1 MNTPLSVDTPSDAY
15 DVQPRQVPYV
25 PKSQGF
31 STQTLIP
38 CNMASAAQ
46 QALDQFEQQHGAI
59 DAYLATRLGY
69 GSVEELHQYFSAEQ
83 VDAAAL
89 AIGNLEQGAGFIT
102 GDQTGIGKG
111 RICASIMR
119 YAQQQGKIAIFITKD
134 KPLYADMMRDVSD
147 IGMRRFTPF
156 ITDSSTEIPLAN
168 GAALKTAGA
177 AKQKEEMQAIMQRG
191 NLGHYSAVFTTY
203 SQLQTVGK
211 KEPLRRNFLRKLAPQ
226 AILILDEAHQAGGS
240 KGGWK
245 EAGPPDRAD
254 FVRELID
261 KSSGVFYSSA
271 TYAKRPDVMDL
282 YARRTD
288 LRLGVSSMT
297 ALENILTRGGVPL
310 QQIVASKFV
319 ASGQMLR
326 RERSYDGI
334 SFQANTVPVDRDVAD
349 DFSAAMRA
357 IKDFD
362 RAKQRAVKTISKE
375 LKAEAKAIGEDG
387 AIGEV
392 GAKSTNFTS
401 LMHNCI
407 EQGLLAQKADATV
420 QAAIAALQNCEKPVI
435 TVANTMGSFIQ
446 AYADAQDLKPGDEMN
461 LSFADLLER
470 YLERSRD
477 VVTKDYRGQANRLR
491 LTDEQLGAEGVLAYE
506 GALDCIREADFS
518 GIPISP
524 IDYIEQQLER
534 AGFRVTEVTGRK
546 AGIDYAADG
555 SMSYRVRS
563 DQETTAKGKIDAV
576 AKFNAGDAD
585 VILLNCSG
593 STGISLHASEKFADQ
608 RPRHMI
614 VAQAERDINVFM
626 QMLGRVHRTGQVA
639 LPSYT
644 LLMGDLPAEKRPGA
658 ILCRK
663 MASLNAN
670 TTAARET
677 DISLNNVVDFMNS
690 YGEQVIT
697 ELLADDPE
705 LNAKLD
711 FPSAQAEND
720 ASDIALIKKV
730 TGRIP
735 LLPIEEQEA
744 LYSLI
749 ESEYRDLVDQA
760 RAMGESILEAD
771 QLDLDARPLARMEV
785 VADEGNTRSEF
796 TGPVYLEM
804 VDAKSQTKPLTQLQ
818 VINAV
823 REQVGL
829 NGVRSVEEHDRDDL
843 ENQSRQQTQATIA
856 ELETATEQYRQGAI
870 AGKQDDKAID
880 KLNDRIHQ
888 QRAHVTSVL
897 EEFPPGMPLRLV
909 TPASKSIFYGVV
921 AGIDAKKRSGSPAAP
936 NRWKLRIL
944 VADSVRQLTVPLSKF
959 NTGRGGSLEAMVQTE
974 DWFGNDVY
982 GLFDKQQ
989 EAGRVNRQIF
999 TGNLIKAFE
1008 KYPNGKLL
1016 NYTDYQG
1023 QVRQGL
1029 MMPKGFDIQEELTKE
1044 PVAFSTPQQVMT
1056 FITELTSRRGIV
1068 KTLDELLILK
1078 TQFNGEGFV
1087 LQTPKSKESG
1097 GKYFLDEGLIA
1108 VAGSDFYS
1116 VGDRMEVVIPPERLE
1131 QTLAVLMHQRNY
1143 TLAAFESKDIARQF
1157 LGVTLPSL
1165 EKVEAAAPKASV
1177 TPALHVIQPP
1187 VSSPTT
1193 ETPGPKPTVEAP
1205 TVSASTGSNH
1215 PQMGQLEKRILR
1227 FLREAGIDQAVM
1239 NTDEF
1244 HLRIENEP
1252 FIPLVVERQGDELY
1266 LTHYLTQNGDMYIDA
1281 EMVFTVLPE
1290 GQLQFKE
1297 TAVQTPYGG
1306 ESRIPDRQFA
1316 QIFSKNILKQG
1327 FAEAAK
1333 AQQQESQEEK
1343 VAAKP
1348 EIQSP
1353 GSPTQSD
1360 RQALPADV
1368 QQYLTVKDQHSEAM
1382 VLVQTSDRRFYETF
1396 FDDAKQLAQTL
1407 DLILTSQTC
1416 TAPGAERIPAS
1427 GFPVKSLEKYLEP
1440 LRQVSEVAIADWQ
1453 GETTV
1458 HTQLESSAV
1467 VEATSP
1473 LVPTSEPVQSV
1484 TVVETQEPE
1493 FQVQSLFDTNQF
1505 SAAPPNRRQ
1514 VQPQEPPQTL
1524 ETAVP
1529 EALPSRSQG
1538 TPATLEALRDW
1549 YRAARD
1555 LGHDPLHLEK
1565 IKQLGISARDANGH
1579 GFTVAAADQQAMA
1592 QDMAL
1597 YQAFQQRGEFV
1608 AQVSQHILSAIGQGQ
1623 GPDTLFRGKTY
1634 ELQQTGDRLIVR
1646 KVAPQPQTI
1655 LEMAAG
1661 KIQRTVVTADDCHRF
1676 QRFAQHLETTRTQTA
1691 TCAGRER

>member
-1 MNTPLSVDTPSDAY
+1 
-15 DVQPRQVPYV
+15 
-25 PKSQGF
+25 
-31 STQTLIP
+31 
-38 CNMASAAQ
+38 
-46 QALDQFEQQHGAI
+46 
-59 DAYLATRLGY
+59 
-69 GSVEELHQYFSAEQ
+69 
-83 VDAAAL
+83 
-89 AIGNLEQGAGFIT
+89 
-102 GDQTGIGKG
+102 
-111 RICASIMR
+111 
-119 YAQQQGKIAIFITKD
+119 
-134 KPLYADMMRDVSD
+134 
-147 IGMRRFTPF
+147 
-156 ITDSSTEIPLAN
+156 
-168 GAALKTAGA
+168 
-177 AKQKEEMQAIMQRG
+177 
-191 NLGHYSAVFTTY
+191 
-203 SQLQTVGK
+203 
-211 KEPLRRNFLRKLAPQ
+211 
-226 AILILDEAHQAGGS
+226 
-240 KGGWK
+240 
-245 EAGPPDRAD
+245 
-254 FVRELID
+254 
-261 KSSGVFYSSA
+261 
-271 TYAKRPDVMDL
+271 
-282 YARRTD
+282 
-288 LRLGVSSMT
+288 
-297 ALENILTRGGVPL
+297 
-310 QQIVASKFV
+310 
-319 ASGQMLR
+319 
-326 RERSYDGI
+326 
-334 SFQANTVPVDRDVAD
+334 
-349 DFSAAMRA
+349 
-357 IKDFD
+357 
-362 RAKQRAVKTISKE
+362 
-375 LKAEAKAIGEDG
+375 
-387 AIGEV
+387 
-392 GAKSTNFTS
+392 
-401 LMHNCI
+401 
-407 EQGLLAQKADATV
+407 
-420 QAAIAALQNCEKPVI
+420 
-435 TVANTMGSFIQ
+435 MGSFIQ

-477 VVTKDYRGQANRLR
+477 VVTKDYRGQANRLQ

-506 GALDCIREADFS
+506 AALDCIREADFS

-546 AGIDYAADG
+546 AGIEYAADG

-711 FPSAQAEND
+711 FPVAQADND

-785 VADEGNTRSEF
+785 VADDGETRSEF

-829 NGVRSVEEHDRDDL
+829 DSVRSVEEHDRDAVETLAQQQIQETITQL
-843 ENQSRQQTQATIA
+843 EA
-856 ELETATEQYRQGAI
+856 ATEQYRQGAI
-870 AGKQDDKAID
+870 AGKQDAKAID

-888 QRAHVTSVL
+888 QRAHITSVL
-897 EEFPPGMPLRLV
+897 EAFPPGTPLRLV

-944 VADSVRQLTVPLSKF
+944 LADSVRQLTVPLSKF
-959 NTGRGGSLEAMVQTE
+959 NTGRGGSLEATVQTE

-982 GLFDKQQ
+982 ALFDKQQ
-989 EAGRVNRQIF
+989 ETGRVNRQIF

-1056 FITELTSRRGIV
+1056 FITDLTSHRGTV

-1108 VAGSDFYS
+1108 AAGSDFYS
-1116 VGDRMEVVIPPERLE
+1116 VGDRMEVVIPLERLE

-1143 TLAAFESKDIARQF
+1143 TLAAFESKEIARQF
-1157 LGVTLPSL
+1157 LGVTLPTL
-1165 EKVEAAAPKASV
+1165 EKVEAEEPKAPV
-1177 TPALHVIQPP
+1177 TPAPQIIQTP
-1187 VSSPTT
+1187 VSSPAA
-1193 ETPGPKPTVEAP
+1193 ETPGPKPPVEAL
-1205 TVSASTGSNH
+1205 TLSVSTGSNH
-1215 PQMGQLEKRILR
+1215 PPMGQLEKRILK

-1266 LTHYLTQNGDMYIDA
+1266 LTHYLTQNGDMFIDA
-1281 EMVFTVLPE
+1281 EMVFKVLPE
-1290 GQLQFKE
+1290 EQLQFKE

-1333 AQQQESQEEK
+1333 AQQQESQGEK
-1343 VAAKP
+1343 VAAEP
-1348 EIQSP
+1348 ETQSS

-1368 QQYLTVKDQHSEAM
+1368 QQYLAVKDQHPEAL

-1396 FDDAKQLAQTL
+1396 FEDAKQLAQTL
-1407 DLILTSQTC
+1407 NLILTSQTS
-1416 TAPGAERIPAS
+1416 TAPGAERIPAA
-1427 GFPVKSLEKYLEP
+1427 GFPLKSLEKYLEP
-1440 LRQVSEVAIADWQ
+1440 LRQVREVAIAE
-1453 GETTV
+1453 GENQITLYPQEIIEALSSETV
-1458 HTQLESSAV
+1458 STPADMEASPEPIPEEPRSSK
-1467 VEATSP
+1467 E
-1473 LVPTSEPVQSV
+1473 EI
-1484 TVVETQEPE
+1484 PE
-1493 FQVQSLFDTNQF
+1493 FQVQSLFDLESFGSSRSNNHSEKSKADPTWQSSNA
-1505 SAAPPNRRQ
+1505 SASAIEQDAGHPTPDGGPASLTAPHSESSATAQTEVIP
-1514 VQPQEPPQTL
+1514 QPRPEEPGSSPKPMAL
-1524 ETAVP
+1524 ET
-1529 EALPSRSQG
+1529 
-1538 TPATLEALRDW
+1538 LRTW

-1555 LGHDPLHLEK
+1555 LGHDPLHLEQ
-1565 IKQLGISARDANGH
+1565 IKQLGLSAKQANGN
-1579 GFTVAAADQQAMA
+1579 GFEVSPALQ
-1592 QDMAL
+1592 QDMTRDLAL
-1597 YQAFQQRGEFV
+1597 YQAFQQRGQYV
-1608 AQVSQHILSAIGQGQ
+1608 AQASQHILSRVGRTQGA
-1623 GPDTLFRGKTY
+1623 DTQFCGKIY
-1634 ELQQTGDRLIVR
+1634 ELRQSADRLVVR
-1646 KVAPQPQTI
+1646 RVGPRPQII
-1655 LEMAAG
+1655 LEMVQG
-1661 KIQRTVVTADDCHRF
+1661 NIQRTTVTPEDCQRF
-1676 QRFAQHLETTRTQTA
+1676 QRFVQRTA
-1691 TCAGRER
+1691 TVQAQAPAQSGLER